1 MADRIAF
8 QADKAEFPA
17 TLFYW
22 ESANATKIQI
32 WVILMANL
40 LLSFLQSSLERS
52 RNFSGLAIMVR
63 MVLMY
68 YLNLYKF
75 FNQSDADMKNMLAE
89 VSESP
94 PQQTEKE

>member
-1 MADRIAF
+1 
-8 QADKAEFPA
+8 
-17 TLFYW
+17 
-22 ESANATKIQI
+22 
-32 WVILMANL
+32 MANL
-40 LLSFLQSSLERS
+40 LLSFLKSSLERS

>member
-1 MADRIAF
+1 MPSRS
-8 QADKAEFPA
+8 K
-17 TLFYW
+17 YG
-22 ESANATKIQI
+22 
-32 WVILMANL
+32 VILIANL
-40 LLSFLQSSLERS
+40 LLSFLKSSLERS
-52 RNFSGLAIMVR
+52 WNFSGLATMVR